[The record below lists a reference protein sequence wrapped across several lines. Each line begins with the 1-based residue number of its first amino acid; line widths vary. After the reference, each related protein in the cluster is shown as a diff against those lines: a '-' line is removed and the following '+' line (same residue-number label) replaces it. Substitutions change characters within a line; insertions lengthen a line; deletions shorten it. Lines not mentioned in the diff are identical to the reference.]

1 MILFHMQKNFNAWC
15 TDARYVDGIN
25 LEAMKSKTE
34 ALEKEN
40 EKLREE
46 NARLQKMI
54 ALAFGQGLEA
64 QA

>member
-1 MILFHMQKNFNAWC
+1 
-15 TDARYVDGIN
+15 
-25 LEAMKSKTE
+25 MKSKTE

-54 ALAFGQGLEA
+54 ALAFGHGLEA
-64 QA
+64 KG

>member
-1 MILFHMQKNFNAWC
+1 M
-15 TDARYVDGIN
+15 IN

-54 ALAFGQGLEA
+54 ALVFGQGLEA
-64 QA
+64 QG